1 MVGLPYGAGQRID
14 LIESAK
20 GIHEI
25 RYRLSAVRCPEC
37 ESRIADRGSR

>member
-25 RYRLSAVRCPEC
+25 RYPLSAIRCPE
-37 ESRIADRGSR
+37 ADRGSR